1 MEKQIQL
8 FIDYIHNKK
17 KTSLNTEMSYKR
29 DLLKVVAYLNDRGIN
44 SWEDVKYEDLK
55 SYIDSMFDGNFANA
69 SISRSVA
76 SVKAFF
82 AFLQLIEFL

>member
-29 DLLKVVAYLNDRGIN
+29 DLLKVVAYLNDHGITK
-44 SWEDVKYEDLK
+44 WEDVVIKHFV
-55 SYIDSMFDGNFANA
+55 DSM
-69 SISRSVA
+69 SL
-76 SVKAFF
+76 VKVYGG
-82 AFLQLIEFL
+82 LDELIEKTKDK